1 MKEPSAIGEVFIYET
16 ETGQSTIDVKLQQ
29 ETVWLTLNQL
39 TELFER
45 DKSVISRHLK
55 NIFLSEELIREAVV
69 ANFATTASDGK
80 VYQVDHYNLDA
91 IIGVGYRVNSK
102 RGTQFRIWATK
113 ILHQHLVEG
122 YTVNEKRLKEQA
134 QKYNDLK
141 QTVKLLQNV
150 IQRKELSS
158 DESAGLL
165 QVISDYTYAL
175 DILDDYDHQRLTI
188 RGTHKKEVFKITY
201 ESALAAIHKLKEKF
215 GGSEL
220 FGREKDKS
228 FQSSLN
234 TIYQTFGGD
243 ELYPSIEEKAANLL
257 YFVVKN
263 HSFSDGN
270 KRIAAFLFVW
280 FMEENNL
287 LYGKEGQKRIADN
300 ALVALTLLIA
310 ESDPSEKNMII
321 KVVVNLI
328 NQSN

>member
-1 MKEPSAIGEVFIYET
+1 MKETTGIGEIFIYET
-16 ETGQSTIDVKLQQ
+16 ETGQAAIDVKLQQ

-39 TELFER
+39 TDLFGR

-55 NIFLSEELIREAVV
+55 NVFQSEELNRDAVV

-80 VYQVDHYNLDA
+80 TYQVDYYNLDV
-91 IIGVGYRVNSK
+91 IISVGYRVNSK
-102 RGTQFRIWATK
+102 RGTQFRIWATNV
-113 ILHQHLVEG
+113 LRQHLVEG
-122 YTVNEKRLKEQA
+122 YTINEKRLKEQA

-150 IQRKELSS
+150 IQRKELTT

-175 DILDDYDHQRLTI
+175 DVLDDYDHQRLTI
-188 RGTHKKEVFKITY
+188 NGTHRQELFRITY
-201 ESALAAIHKLKEKF
+201 ESAMAAIRTLKDKF
-215 GGSEL
+215 GGSDL
-220 FGREKDKS
+220 FGREKDAS
-228 FQSSLN
+228 FQSSIN
-234 TIYQTFGGD
+234 TIYQSFGGQD
-243 ELYPSIEEKAANLL
+243 LYPSMEEKAANLL

-280 FMEENNL
+280 FMEKNQL
-287 LYGKEGQKRIADN
+287 LYDASGRKRIADN

-310 ESDPSEKNMII
+310 ESSPLEKDMMI

-328 NQSN
+328 NQQN